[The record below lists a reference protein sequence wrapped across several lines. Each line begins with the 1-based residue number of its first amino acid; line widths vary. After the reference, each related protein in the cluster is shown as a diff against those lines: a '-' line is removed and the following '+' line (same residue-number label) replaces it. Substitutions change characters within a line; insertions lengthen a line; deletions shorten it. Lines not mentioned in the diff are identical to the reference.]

1 MFRIDIEKHP
11 KVKQKLQ
18 ALLGSKVDLSTL
30 AVFEARANDTL
41 GITGAGGFL
50 KDARMTESYL
60 QAMSARVQE
69 GQYVPIIELHNQ
81 HDSLPVGRIF
91 DAGVF
96 TNGDDEADL
105 HALFY
110 VDADSDY
117 AKKIEKGII
126 AELST
131 GTTPKDLKCSACGYD
146 FLASADNR
154 RNLYKGKNY
163 DPLCPE
169 GHQWGVGGNHLK
181 LSALGKWKEMSVVT
195 RGAVDR
201 AKVLGESELKLAV
214 SDKQINLAASDNSD
228 TLLLVTL
235 ADEAPDALKPQ
246 QNPKSDEK
254 NPMTDV
260 TLKQDDYKALLLAD
274 AKKDE
279 LEIKLQSAET
289 AKAEAE
295 TAKANAETAKV
306 EAEAKLADAEKAKTE
321 AEAKVTELETKLA
334 AATTGAGNKGKGAEE
349 GGEGEPDA
357 NFHAGLDT
365 DYFKAPK

>member
-50 KDARMTESYL
+50 KDARMTKSYL

-96 TNGDDEADL
+96 TNGDEADL

-110 VDADSDY
+110 VDADSEY
-117 AKKIEKGII
+117 AKKIENGII

-154 RNLYKGKNY
+154 RNLYRGKNY

-235 ADEAPDALKPQ
+235 ADAAPDALKPQ
-246 QNPKSDEK
+246 NISNLNEK
-254 NPMTDV
+254 DPMTDV
-260 TLKQDDYKALLLAD
+260 TLSQDDYKALLLAE
-274 AKKDE
+274 AQKE
-279 LEIKLQSAET
+279 QFEAKLQEANTAKEAAET
-289 AKAEAE
+289 AKATAEQAQKDAEANLTTAKEELEAE
-295 TAKANAETAKV
+295 K
-306 EAEAKLADAEKAKTE
+306 
-321 AEAKVTELETKLA
+321 AKVTELETKLA
-334 AATTGAGNKGKGAEE
+334 AATTGAGDKGVGAGEQGEE
-349 GGEGEPDA
+349 DKA
-357 NFHAGLDT
+357 NFSLDT
-365 DYFKAPK
+365 SYFKAAN

>member
-50 KDARMTESYL
+50 KDARMTKSYL

-96 TNGDDEADL
+96 TNGDEADL

-110 VDADSDY
+110 VDADSEY
-117 AKKIEKGII
+117 AKKIENGII

-349 GGEGEPDA
+349 GGEGEQDA